1 MLEKIGI
8 GILIKAVIGFFKK
21 TWERIE
27 SRHQN
32 SKNASHDYNNPYKKR
47 HGQLQVFCVGME
59 EQSSVDDVYVVVQFL
74 AKRKATKH
82 NSTEEV
88 GKVFL
93 QKGRGYF
100 TSTSDER
107 QDGMRVATNE
117 QYLMVLGVP
126 GVGKSTFLRKVG
138 LEALKGEDGNLEHQC
153 IPVFLE
159 LRRFTKDPIDIK
171 VWIINEFKVC
181 GYPYPEQWANSKLE
195 SGELLILFDGL
206 DEMPK
211 PDLSNVINKIRDF
224 VHQYSQNRFIASCR
238 VGAYKGE
245 FSDFTEVEMA
255 DFDDSQIQDYIN
267 KQFASPSNR
276 KMKTAQRCWQALND
290 PEHQAIKELAQN
302 PLSLAL
308 LCQVY
313 EDSQDFPSSETILYG
328 KILNIFLK
336 KWTAEK
342 HVHRDPPMSPYLAIP
357 TVKELL
363 SEIAAENFKANCLV
377 FTEDEL
383 TDQIQEF
390 YQRRTDISSGFDA
403 SGILDALLVDPGLFV
418 ERASGIYSFF
428 HLTFQEYL
436 TANHIVGDTPSIQY
450 PVNQHLNQNLYDWQ
464 WEKVL
469 LLTDSIQDMVD
480 QNLYD
485 WQWRKVLLL
494 TAELMSEADGLLLA
508 MEAEAVEYIDVPEL
522 EGLLRWAE
530 KITDG
535 PNDQYSRIAKQLF
548 AIRQFFSLWMLNQI
562 YEKVDYT
569 FYDDPYYDDPDYDD
583 QELDRGSDQDFEFYR
598 LLDLGQDLYRR
609 LEQDFYQGLDRNF
622 SYTQNLYR
630 GLNRYRDLYL
640 DLCWEIAREPYTNLH
655 QDIYRYMDSNSY
667 PLRFSK
673 FGDQFS
679 KELDNQIAIVE
690 RMEQMKIF
698 NGVDLQRMVQRFKAQ
713 REFIKAADE
722 GESVKPPRESIH
734 DTWLSVLGITKD
746 MLEIPGEE
754 LGCYVMY
761 VETVELIFACKAAGR
776 VSPEIWQEIEEGF
789 LSGRRTE
796 EVLTFKSLRD
806 VL

>member
-1 MLEKIGI
+1 MLEW
-8 GILIKAVIGFFKK
+8 ILKK
-21 TWERIE
+21 VVSVFSKEVWERVKN
-27 SRHQN
+27 RHQN
-32 SKNASHDYNNPYKKR
+32 SKNASNDYNRAYEKR

-59 EQSSVDDVYVVVQFL
+59 PSRSLDDVYVVVQFL

-100 TSTSDER
+100 TSTSGKR
-107 QDGMRVATNE
+107 QGGIRIATNE
-117 QYLMVLGVP
+117 QYLMVLGGP

-171 VWIINEFKVC
+171 AWIINEFKVC
-181 GYPYPEQWANSKLE
+181 GYPYPELIANAKLE
-195 SGELLILFDGL
+195 AGELLVLFDGL
-206 DEMPK
+206 DEVPK

-245 FSDFTEVEMA
+245 FTDFTEVEIA

-390 YQRRTDISSGFDA
+390 YQRRIDISSRFDA
-403 SGILDALLVDPGLFV
+403 SKILEAILVDPGLLV
-418 ERASGIYSFF
+418 ERANGIYTFF

-436 TANHIVGDTPSIQY
+436 TANHIVRNPCSCSIQGL
-450 PVNQHLNQNLYDWQ
+450 VNQHSHD
-464 WEKVL
+464 EG
-469 LLTDSIQDMVD
+469 
-480 QNLYD
+480 
-485 WQWRKVLLL
+485 WREVFLL
-494 TAELMSEADGLLLA
+494 TAGLMRKADDLLVA
-508 MEAEAVEYIDVPEL
+508 MEAEAAKCIKTDRLKALFQWTKQVTDTPDSQDDKITKPIFAIHQYLSLRLLNEIYKTIENDVTQYSSSNQDSRNLYSGTQLDRLFDQGTTDRLRELYQTIALIGREMNCINDYFRFDRERYRYREL
-522 EGLLRWAE
+522 E
-530 KITDG
+530 
-535 PNDQYSRIAKQLF
+535 
-548 AIRQFFSLWMLNQI
+548 I
-562 YEKVDYT
+562 YFEYYPKFWTYR
-569 FYDDPYYDDPDYDD
+569 YPY
-583 QELDRGSDQDFEFYR
+583 
-598 LLDLGQDLYRR
+598 LY
-609 LEQDFYQGLDRNF
+609 
-622 SYTQNLYR
+622 
-630 GLNRYRDLYL
+630 
-640 DLCWEIAREPYTNLH
+640 
-655 QDIYRYMDSNSY
+655 QDIYKYTDVNCYSIVPSQL
-667 PLRFSK
+667 PETSIFAPSS
-673 FGDQFS
+673 FGEDLI
-679 KELDNQIAIVE
+679 KELELRVQAFKSIE
-690 RMEQMKIF
+690 EMRIF
-698 NGVDLQRMVQRFKAQ
+698 KDVDLQKMIRRFKEQ
-713 REFIKAADE
+713 QEFIKAVME
-722 GESVKPPRESIH
+722 GESIEPPGESIH
-734 DTWLSVLGITKD
+734 DTWLAVLGITDD
-746 MLEIPGEE
+746 MLAISEEE
-754 LGCYVMY
+754 LENCYRY
-761 VETVELIFACKAAGR
+761 LRAVELILACKEAAGR
-776 VSPEIWQEIEEGF
+776 VSPEVWQKIEEK
-789 LSGRRTE
+789 L
-796 EVLTFKSLRD
+796 LT
-806 VL
+806 

>member
-1 MLEKIGI
+1 MLEKIAI
-8 GILIKAVIGFFKK
+8 WILTKVFSVFSKEASERVKK
-21 TWERIE
+21 RVKN
-27 SRHQN
+27 RHQN
-32 SKNASHDYNNPYKKR
+32 SKNASHDYNSPYKKR

-59 EQSSVDDVYVVVQFL
+59 AQRSVDDVYVVVQFL

-82 NSTEEV
+82 NSTEDV

-107 QDGMRVATNE
+107 QDGMRVANNE

-126 GVGKSTFLRKVG
+126 GVGKSTFLRKIG

-159 LRRFTKDPIDIK
+159 LRRFTKDPIDIEA
-171 VWIINEFKVC
+171 WIINEFKVC
-181 GYPYPEQWANSKLE
+181 GYPYPELIANAKLE
-195 SGELLILFDGL
+195 AGELLVLFDGL
-206 DEMPK
+206 DEVPK
-211 PDLSNVINKIRDF
+211 PNVSNVINKIRDF
-224 VHQYSQNRFIASCR
+224 AHQYSQNRFIASSR

-245 FSDFTEVEMA
+245 FTDFAVVEMA
-255 DFDDSQIQDYIN
+255 DFDDSQIEVYIN
-267 KQFASPSNR
+267 NWFASASNR

-290 PEHQAIKELAQN
+290 PEHQAIKALAQN

-313 EDSQDFPSSETILYG
+313 EDSQDFPSSEAILYG

-342 HVHRDPPMSPYLAIP
+342 HVRRDPPMSPYLAIP

-363 SEIAAENFKANCLV
+363 SEIAAENFKVDRLV
-377 FTEDEL
+377 FSEDEL
-383 TDQIQEF
+383 INQIQEF
-390 YQRRTDISSGFDA
+390 YQRRTDISSRFDA
-403 SGILDALLVDPGLFV
+403 SEILDAILVDPGLFV
-418 ERASGIYSFF
+418 ERASGIYTFF

-436 TANHIVGDTPSIQY
+436 TANHIVGDTPSIQN
-450 PVNQHLNQNLYDWQ
+450 PVNQHLYDWQ

-469 LLTDSIQDMVD
+469 LLTTSIQDLVN
-480 QNLYD
+480 QHLYD

-494 TAELMSEADGLLLA
+494 TAGLMSEADGLLLA
-508 MEAEAVEYIDVPEL
+508 MEAEAIEYIDSCEL
-522 EGLLRWAE
+522 DVLFRWAE

-535 PNDQYSRIAKQLF
+535 PNDRYNRIAKQLF

-562 YEKVDYT
+562 YEEVDYT
-569 FYDDPYYDDPDYDD
+569 FYDDPDYDDPDYDD
-583 QELDRGSDQDFEFYR
+583 QELDRSSDQDFEFYL

-609 LEQDFYQGLDRNF
+609 LDRDLYQGLDRNF
-622 SYTQNLYR
+622 SSTQNLYR

-640 DLCWEIAREPYTNLH
+640 DLCSEIDRDPYTNLH
-655 QDIYRYMDSNSY
+655 QDIYRYMASNSY

-679 KELDNQIAIVE
+679 KELDNRIAVVE

-713 REFIKAADE
+713 QEFIKAADE
-722 GESVKPPRESIH
+722 GESVKPPTESIH
-734 DTWLSVLGITKD
+734 DTWLSVLGITND
-746 MLEIPGEE
+746 MLKIPREE
-754 LGCYVMY
+754 LDAYVMY
-761 VETVELIFACKAAGR
+761 IQTVEFIFACKAAARR
-776 VSPEIWQEIEEGF
+776 VSPEVWQEIEEGL
-789 LSGRRTE
+789 LSDRRTQE
-796 EVLTFKSLRD
+796 FLIFKMLRD
-806 VL
+806 L

>member
-1 MLEKIGI
+1 M
-8 GILIKAVIGFFKK
+8 
-21 TWERIE
+21 
-27 SRHQN
+27 
-32 SKNASHDYNNPYKKR
+32 
-47 HGQLQVFCVGME
+47 
-59 EQSSVDDVYVVVQFL
+59 
-74 AKRKATKH
+74 
-82 NSTEEV
+82 
-88 GKVFL
+88 
-93 QKGRGYF
+93 
-100 TSTSDER
+100 
-107 QDGMRVATNE
+107 
-117 QYLMVLGVP
+117 
-126 GVGKSTFLRKVG
+126 
-138 LEALKGEDGNLEHQC
+138 
-153 IPVFLE
+153 
-159 LRRFTKDPIDIK
+159 RRFTKDPIDIK
-171 VWIINEFKVC
+171 AWIINEFKVC

-211 PDLSNVINKIRDF
+211 PDLSTVINKIRDF

-276 KMKTAQRCWQALND
+276 KMKTAQRCWQTLND

-363 SEIAAENFKANCLV
+363 SEIAAENFKADRLV
-377 FTEDEL
+377 FSEDEL
-383 TDQIQEF
+383 INQIQEF
-390 YQRRTDISSGFDA
+390 YQRRTDISAGFDA

-436 TANHIVGDTPSIQY
+436 TANHIAGNTPSIQY
-450 PVNQHLNQNLYDWQ
+450 PVNQHLNQNLYDGQ

-469 LLTDSIQDMVD
+469 LLTNSIQYLVD

-494 TAELMSEADGLLLA
+494 TAELMSEADGLLLV
-508 MEAEAVEYIDVPEL
+508 MEAEAAEYINSSEL
-522 EGLLRWAE
+522 EVLLRWAE
-530 KITDG
+530 KITDDQ
-535 PNDQYSRIAKQLF
+535 NDQYNKITKQLF

-562 YEKVDYT
+562 YEEVDNIID
-569 FYDDPYYDDPDYDD
+569 DDPDYDDPDYDD
-583 QELDRGSDQDFEFYR
+583 LELDQSSGQDFEFYL
-598 LLDLGQDLYRR
+598 LLDPGQDLYRR
-609 LEQDFYQGLDRNF
+609 LEQDLYQGLDLNF
-622 SYTQNLYR
+622 LSTQNYR

-640 DLCWEIAREPYTNLH
+640 DLCWKSEIDRDPYTNLH

-679 KELDNQIAIVE
+679 RELDNRIAVVE

-698 NGVDLQRMVQRFKAQ
+698 NGVDLQRIVQRFKAQ

-746 MLEIPGEE
+746 MLDIPHEE
-754 LGCYVMY
+754 LGSYVMY
-761 VETVELIFACKAAGR
+761 IEAVELILACKAAARR
-776 VSPEIWQEIEEGF
+776 VSPEVWQEIEDGLLRDE
-789 LSGRRTE
+789 RTQ
-796 EVLTFKSLRD
+796 EVLTFQRLRD